1 MRYRMAGMTQL
12 IACARVG
19 VSTAVVLASMV
30 TIDTFARQEKP
41 RASPHETVSAE
52 VGGAKISITYGRPYM
67 KGRKVAGGLIPYTS
81 VWRTGADE
89 ATTLTTDKM
98 LMFGNLHVSAGSVTV
113 WTQAAESGAWK
124 AILNKE
130 TGQWGTAYKPE
141 NDLGRIDM
149 VIETLASPVEQF
161 TIAIEP
167 GTGKSGRIVMT
178 WDTVKMIVPF
188 SVM

>member
-1 MRYRMAGMTQL
+1 MKKFTSL
-12 IACARVG
+12 VRVG
-19 VSTAVVLASMV
+19 VSTAAVLASV
-30 TIDTFARQEKP
+30 VSIGAYAHQERQ

-67 KGRKVAGGLIPYTS
+67 KGRQVAGGLIPYTS

-98 LMFGNLHVSAGSVTV
+98 LMFGNLHVSAGSITL
-113 WTQAAESGAWK
+113 WTAAAETGAWK
-124 AILNKE
+124 LILNKE

-141 NDLGRIDM
+141 NDLGRVDM
-149 VIETLASPVEQF
+149 TIEKLDTPVEQF

-178 WDTVKMIVPF
+178 WDTVKMVVPF